1 MSLEFDPDK
10 AASIISHPL
19 VASPLGALVSL
30 KFVPGTTILDKLINF
45 ASGASISWF
54 GAPFLAD
61 WFSLSKPSSI
71 GFLSFMS
78 GMVGLIVVSMAI
90 ETFRNIKWAEVA
102 QSFLSRKTGG
112 Q

>member
-78 GMVGLIVVSMAI
+78 GMVGLIVVSMCI
-90 ETFRNIKWAEVA
+90 ETFRNIKWVDIA
-102 QSFLSRKTGG
+102 QAFLQRKTGG

>member
-1 MSLEFDPDK
+1 MSLDFDPDK
-10 AASIISHPL
+10 MASVISHPL

-30 KFVPGTTILDKLINF
+30 KFIPGTTVLDKVINF

-90 ETFRNIKWAEVA
+90 ETFRNVKWTEVA
-102 QSFLSRKTGG
+102 QSFLPKKTGG
-112 Q
+112 